1 MQMTH
6 LLSRRNGPAVALQAL
21 LLAFVLT
28 LSAFG
33 ATHPGFVNELHF
45 NVPGMQDNN
54 IYTIKDAGLQFEIPK
69 GWKTEVDK
77 NVVLSIED
85 GAATITFVVE
95 DEYKLVIAGMKEKLK
110 EELTD
115 MKSTSASKEDIHNGM
130 THISESGTGTMKGV
144 PITWSI
150 DVIKASKPVTVLTF
164 GIESILE
171 SHTEE
176 YLKFVAS
183 FKKI

>member
-1 MQMTH
+1 MTH
-6 LLSRRNGPAVALQAL
+6 LLTRGIVPAVALQAL
-21 LLAFVLT
+21 LLTTVLAQC
-28 LSAFG
+28 AFG
-33 ATHPGFVNELHF
+33 VARPGFVNESSF
-45 NVPGMQDNN
+45 NVPGTQDSN

-69 GWKTEVDK
+69 GWKSEVDK

-110 EELTD
+110 EELAD

-130 THISESGTGTMKGV
+130 THISESGTGTIKGV

-164 GIESILE
+164 GIQSILE

-183 FKKI
+183 IKKI

>member
-1 MQMTH
+1 MIHRLIGRT
-6 LLSRRNGPAVALQAL
+6 GCAVSLQAL
-21 LLAFVLT
+21 LLTVVLAQC
-28 LSAFG
+28 AFG
-33 ATHPGFVNELHF
+33 LTHPGFVNELSSS
-45 NVPGMQDNN
+45 VPGTQDNN

-69 GWKTEVDK
+69 GWKSEVDK

-110 EELTD
+110 EELAD
-115 MKSTSASKEDIHNGM
+115 MKSTSASKEDTHNGM
-130 THISESGTGTMKGV
+130 THIGESGTGMIKGV

-164 GIESILE
+164 GIQSILE
-171 SHTEE
+171 SHSEE

-183 FKKI
+183 IKKV

>member
-1 MQMTH
+1 MIHRLTRKKGSVIAFH
-6 LLSRRNGPAVALQAL
+6 LLLLCSVVAQN
-21 LLAFVLT
+21 
-28 LSAFG
+28 SFG
-33 ATHPGFVNELHF
+33 ASNTGLSTGTSLIAPRV
-45 NVPGMQDNN
+45 QDSN

-150 DVIKASKPVTVLTF
+150 DVIKASKPITVLTF
-164 GIESILE
+164 GIQSILE

>member
-1 MQMTH
+1 MIHRLTRKKRSVFALQLL
-6 LLSRRNGPAVALQAL
+6 LLSSVIAQNSFGTSKTGLSNGTSLIAPKVQD
-21 LLAFVLT
+21 
-28 LSAFG
+28 S
-33 ATHPGFVNELHF
+33 
-45 NVPGMQDNN
+45 NV
-54 IYTIKDAGLQFEIPK
+54 YTIKDAGLQFEIPK

-164 GIESILE
+164 GIQSILE

>member
-1 MQMTH
+1 MTH
-6 LLSRRNGPAVALQAL
+6 LLTRRNGPAVALQAL
-21 LLAFVLT
+21 LLAVVLT

-33 ATHPGFVNELHF
+33 ATNPGFM
-45 NVPGMQDNN
+45 NVSSLSVPVMQDSN

-69 GWKTEVDK
+69 GWKSEVDK

-110 EELTD
+110 EELAD
-115 MKSTSASKEDIHNGM
+115 MKSTSASKEDTYNGM
-130 THISESGTGTMKGV
+130 THIGESGTGMIKGV
-144 PITWSI
+144 TITWSI

-164 GIESILE
+164 GIQSILE
-171 SHTEE
+171 SHSEE

-183 FKKI
+183 IKKV